1 MSFKNQIVAQQ
12 INNKRK
18 PGQSYHLI
26 AVLVERSDFKGELVP
41 FSTEER
47 RTMSDKVR
55 LSLKQNLIKKVLK
68 NQT

>member
-1 MSFKNQIVAQQ
+1 MCFKNQIVVQQ

-18 PGQSYHLI
+18 PGQSYHLD
-26 AVLVERSDFKGELVP
+26 ERSNFKGELVP

-47 RTMSDKVR
+47 RKRSDKVS
-55 LSLKQNLIKKVLK
+55 LGLKQNLIKKVLK